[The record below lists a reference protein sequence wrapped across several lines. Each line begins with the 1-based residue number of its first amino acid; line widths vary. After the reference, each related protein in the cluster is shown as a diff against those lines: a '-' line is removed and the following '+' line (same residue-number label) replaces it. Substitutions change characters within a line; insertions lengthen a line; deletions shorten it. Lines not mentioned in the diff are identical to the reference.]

1 MNRLNIAALFAL
13 LLLLAACAPGR
24 LAPDAAGAV
33 GRPDDGELRDGVRL
47 ASSPDIL
54 VLEPAKAYGTKELV
68 DLLEMAAEEMRL
80 AYPDTVPL
88 VVGHLSQ
95 KGGGT
100 LSPHRS
106 HQSGRDVD
114 VALYTK
120 DNKLVRGFRG
130 MSAQRLDIEKTWYFM
145 ETLLE
150 TGRVQYIL
158 LDWNLQQ
165 IMYEELRIVYTQQ
178 QLSQWFQYPRGRG
191 ERRGIIRH
199 AAGHAD
205 HLHIRIHCPETDRY
219 CQD

>member
-24 LAPDAAGAV
+24 LAPDAAGSV
-33 GRPDDGELRDGVRL
+33 GRPDDGELRDGVPL

-80 AYPDTVPL
+80 AYPETAPL

-114 VALYTK
+114 VAMYTK
-120 DNKLVRGFRG
+120 DNQLVRGFRG

-165 IMYEELRIVYTQQ
+165 IMYEELRVVYPQQ